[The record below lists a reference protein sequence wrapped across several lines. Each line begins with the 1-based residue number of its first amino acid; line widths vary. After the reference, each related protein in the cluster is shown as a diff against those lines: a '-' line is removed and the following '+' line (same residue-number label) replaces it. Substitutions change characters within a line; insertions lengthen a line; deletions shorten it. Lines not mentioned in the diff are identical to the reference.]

1 MEIRTVVKWFTL
13 WFTEKETVSVAGFEE
28 GFIKEQDHWILM
40 DMWDLIEEER
50 IEGLSI
56 TGSHLS

>member
-1 MEIRTVVKWFTL
+1 MVHFVVHR
-13 WFTEKETVSVAGFEE
+13 ERNSVSAAGFGE
-28 GFIKEQDHWILM
+28 GFIKEQDRWILM

-50 IEGLSI
+50 IEGLSF